1 LANKANK
8 EIKTHNYTERMF
20 KLLEHADCFIVFK
33 GGTGTLSEFS
43 TAWVLGKLY
52 YPHHKPFILYGRF
65 WRKIIRVLKEEML
78 VPAKAM
84 KVFKFAE
91 TEGEVLEALKNL

>member
-1 LANKANK
+1 
-8 EIKTHNYTERMF
+8 F
-20 KLLEHADCFIVFK
+20 
-33 GGTGTLSEFS
+33 G

-78 VPAKAM
+78 IPARAM